1 MFSRSIGRKKEM
13 VYVLLDEI
21 HEEIFQEE
29 REFYG
34 ELDGD
39 IYSLLGYGHCD
50 HNAGDSYFWMTPK
63 ALELFREGGELYE
76 KYQEYR
82 FPERMILQ
90 QMIGGE
96 IAPPEQEDFE
106 TNWRFYNMLTDA
118 SAASY
123 TAVIFTA
130 LFFSIDFTRR
140 GYQGALFG
148 GQKRKV
154 LFQGKYLVFF
164 LFFFPVMVPIEHV
177 KPLAFIKFPHDPELV
192 AVDADDFL

>member
-39 IYSLLGYGHCD
+39 IYSLLGDGHCD

-76 KYQEYR
+76 KYQEYH

-96 IAPPEQEDFE
+96 IASPEQKNFE
-106 TNWRFYNMLTDA
+106 TKWRFFWMLADP
-118 SAASY
+118 SAAY
-123 TAVIFTA
+123 FTAVVFTA
-130 LFFSIDFTRR
+130 
-140 GYQGALFG
+140 
-148 GQKRKV
+148 
-154 LFQGKYLVFF
+154 
-164 LFFFPVMVPIEHV
+164 FFFGRDFVPGRCV
-177 KPLAFIKFPHDPELV
+177 WKNL
-192 AVDADDFL
+192 